1 MIFDKIK
8 EIIAEQLG
16 VEEDAVK
23 METHLMKDLEADSLD
38 AVEIIMAI
46 EDEFDI
52 EVPDEDAEKFQT
64 VTDIVKYVEEKRSPT
79 TMSVPFS
86 RTLLHIS
93 AANSAG

>member
-38 AVEIIMAI
+38 AVEIINAWN
-46 EDEFDI
+46 
-52 EVPDEDAEKFQT
+52 AEIPCSDFFLSTRDFRPVFNRRNCTAFVLT
-64 VTDIVKYVEEKRSPT
+64 VK
-79 TMSVPFS
+79 
-86 RTLLHIS
+86 
-93 AANSAG
+93 